1 MTGGFI
7 GRVKVIDRFGDFFSE
22 IGEVGIAVP
31 ETRRCL
37 GAASQLIDNCRGD
50 SWSIRYGRN
59 TLAPEE
65 WLVSWDCFRESLL
78 WRQLL
83 QSACIHLDE
92 RRRNWKKM
100 SELRLRWLKAY
111 PFPLV

>member
-7 GRVKVIDRFGDFFSE
+7 GRVKVIDRFGDLFSE

-31 ETRRCL
+31 ETRSCL
-37 GAASQLIDNCRGD
+37 GAASQLIDTCRGD

-65 WLVSWDCFRESLL
+65 
-78 WRQLL
+78 
-83 QSACIHLDE
+83 
-92 RRRNWKKM
+92 
-100 SELRLRWLKAY
+100 
-111 PFPLV
+111 